1 MYKLTNALRRSVFL
15 SSLLLLFGC
24 QSASEI
30 RRDELR
36 GIKFWGNTLHT
47 DTYPKDWPEIVRL
60 GAQCRAIRGSF
71 LSEATAASDG
81 AFRRA
86 SLFDVFGLRKPTSDA
101 LAISIDISAQW
112 TDESGDSAVSLLVRP
127 AIETPDSMPSENVV
141 TAFRRGEFSYC
152 FCLDQALFCRS
163 TGGGALGTVAA
174 SFYEKD
180 LHFALAQD
188 NSLVVRVQETRVG
201 VALIIPHSGRSVTW
215 IRYPSTDSE
224 VSR

>member
-1 MYKLTNALRRSVFL
+1 LINALRTSVLL

-47 DTYPKDWPEIVRL
+47 DTYPEDWPDLVGL

-71 LSEATAASDG
+71 LSEATATSDD
-81 AFRRA
+81 ALKRM
-86 SLFDVFGLRKPTSDA
+86 SLFDVLGLSEPTSDA
-101 LAISIDISAQW
+101 LAISIDISVQW
-112 TDESGDSAVSLLVRP
+112 TDESGDSAVSLLVKP
-127 AIETPDSMPSENVV
+127 AIETPDPTPSEIEV
-141 TAFRRGEFSYC
+141 TAFRRGEFSNC
-152 FCLDQALFCRS
+152 FCLDQALFCPATE

-174 SFYEKD
+174 IFYQKD

-188 NSLVVRVQETRVG
+188 DSLVVRVQETRAG
-201 VALIIPHSGRSVTW
+201 VALIIPYSSRSVTW
-215 IRYPSTDSE
+215 IRYPSLDSA